1 MTFLNTMEDAVGWTA
16 AVMSTVAG
24 APQLYSVRK
33 LGSTKDLNVKT
44 QLLYL
49 ISSLLWTLYGYLLG
63 SVILIVECAVV
74 SCIYV
79 LILLAIWRDFK
90 ATR

>member
-1 MTFLNTMEDAVGWTA
+1 MENAVGWTA
-16 AVMSTVAG
+16 AVLSTSAG

-49 ISSLLWTLYGYLLG
+49 ISSLLWTLYGYLIG
-63 SVILIVECAVV
+63 SLILIVECAIV
-74 SCIYV
+74 SCIYF
-79 LILLAIWRDFK
+79 LILLAIWRDFR
-90 ATR
+90 ATH